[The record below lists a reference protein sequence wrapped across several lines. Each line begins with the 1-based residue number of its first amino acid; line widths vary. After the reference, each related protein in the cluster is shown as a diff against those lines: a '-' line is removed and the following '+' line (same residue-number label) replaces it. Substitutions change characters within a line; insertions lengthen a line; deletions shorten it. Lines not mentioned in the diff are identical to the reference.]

1 MTYPLKTKK
10 DFEEEIQKIEKVI
23 FDLENEPEEVF
34 RRGLK
39 EDIKYFRA
47 KIELGKEM
55 MRERFGDQLSFFQ
68 KVV

>member
-23 FDLENEPEEVF
+23 IDLENEPEKVF

-39 EDIKYFRA
+39 EDIKTLRE

-55 MRERFGDQLSFFQ
+55 MRERFGDQLSFF
-68 KVV
+68 

>member
-10 DFEEEIQKIEKVI
+10 DFKEEIQKIEKVI
-23 FDLENEPEEVF
+23 IDLENEPEEIF
-34 RRGLK
+34 RRRLK

-55 MRERFGDQLSFFQ
+55 MRERFGDQLSFF
-68 KVV
+68 

>member
-39 EDIKYFRA
+39 GDIKYFRA

-55 MRERFGDQLSFFQ
+55 MRERFGDQLSFF
-68 KVV
+68 